1 MAGGSLPLSGIRD
14 TRPHKDKNFQIAC
27 VQNLMDYLSATRCP
41 VPITSK
47 TFSVIIIKDIQAIF
61 RYLVS
66 DYVEP
71 ESAWTKKFEDDATQI
86 LKDLRYPS
94 LESCGKSSLAS
105 PGNSMLWPG
114 VLAMLNWLVELN
126 KVSRCLND
134 QCFIHRHPGA
144 QQMERL
150 QCRF

>member
-1 MAGGSLPLSGIRD
+1 
-14 TRPHKDKNFQIAC
+14 
-27 VQNLMDYLSATRCP
+27 MDYLSATRCP

-66 DYVEP
+66 DYVE
-71 ESAWTKKFEDDATQI
+71 SDSSWTKKFEDDATQI

-94 LESCGKSSLAS
+94 LDSCGKSSLAS

-114 VLAMLNWLVELN
+114 VLAMLNWLVDLN
-126 KVSRCLND
+126 KVSESWGDYKFC
-134 QCFIHRHPGA
+134 C
-144 QQMERL
+144 
-150 QCRF
+150 